1 MGGKRILGAL
11 CLVIAFFVMAAGP
24 GAVAEEGAAKPT
36 ATVKLSGPAELLV
49 PAEASSEVQIHV
61 ASRLECHQGFEP
73 PMDLQVSPAK
83 TSDSLYRIDPATT
96 TVAWALSTTE
106 KNVYVIDE
114 LVSFNVTSRT
124 TPDAPTEAEAV
135 LLVKETKEASP
146 RLRCQVEGYSLTF
159 EDHEMSVIVLPEDGG
174 ALADAAELD
183 DEPPVQWVPML
194 LAVSILGAL
203 ALFASVREKR
213 RRSE

>member
-1 MGGKRILGAL
+1 MGGPRILGAL

-24 GAVAEEGAAKPT
+24 GAAAEDGAAKPT
-36 ATVKLSGPAELLV
+36 AAVKLSGPAELLV
-49 PAEASSEVQIHV
+49 PAGSSSEVQIHV

-83 TSDSLYRIDPATT
+83 TSDALYRIDPATT
-96 TVAWALSTTE
+96 TVAWVPSTTE
-106 KNVYVIDE
+106 KNVYVIDT
-114 LVSFNVTSRT
+114 LVSFNVTSQT

-135 LLVKETKEASP
+135 LLVQEMKESSA
-146 RLRCQVEGYSLTF
+146 RLRCQVEGYSLTL
-159 EDHEMSVIVLPEDGG
+159 EDHEMSVIVLPED
-174 ALADAAELD
+174 AAARADEAEPE

-194 LAVSILGAL
+194 LAVSILSAL